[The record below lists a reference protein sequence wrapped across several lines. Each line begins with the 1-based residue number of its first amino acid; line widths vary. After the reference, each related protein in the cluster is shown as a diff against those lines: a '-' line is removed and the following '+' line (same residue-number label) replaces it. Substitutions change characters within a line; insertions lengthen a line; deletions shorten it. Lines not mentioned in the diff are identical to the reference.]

1 MKRCNLFFRNIFIV
15 RYKILPGAVTQET
28 EGVTPEL
35 WDQILQEY
43 QTINETVDNLAAEQ
57 QAFLGKIEKK
67 VLEAWKRG
75 ERTAEEISELTG
87 IKLKTA
93 HKYIPRGE
101 AG

>member
-1 MKRCNLFFRNIFIV
+1 MGKYV
-15 RYKILPGAVTQET
+15 RKSEDEKGIHTM
-28 EGVTPEL
+28 
-35 WDQILQEY
+35 
-43 QTINETVDNLAAEQ
+43 
-57 QAFLGKIEKK
+57 GKIEKK

-87 IKLKTA
+87 IKLKTV